1 MNQRKTDFTYQTLSN
16 NNLKPLSMESNS
28 EELLSRYNNL
38 SNKNLT
44 SNFKGRQGSKFL
56 TLNYPHSSKM
66 LPTVKSKHSNNRL
79 NSNNLSRG
87 GSFVSATPRNP
98 YTDVFNEFKNVL
110 KNGITNPIYF
120 LDKSVLNVDIE
131 QQYDRYFLDKLLK
144 INNFCENIETLEIS
158 TATLKNTNKNSIHE
172 NLKSE
177 TSPETEDTSKSVI
190 VHSSERR
197 LGVYDGLFQSMKQ
210 NLNDIIHIC
219 TILKDNNPSP
229 FKRGKTDGNINA
241 STSTNSNFSSEGPNY
256 HKTHSDQAIN
266 VNLNLN
272 VGGININK
280 IKNNIDNRST
290 SGKISKKISQRNPSS
305 NFNSEITER
314 DELISSEDESVLS
327 VGEEISED
335 YNVSIPLSKISNV
348 NLSRNKLTTEKYDI
362 KRQATKK
369 DFLLYSNFKDKT
381 LPKTNEDKPKI
392 LSKQTLSKSFE
403 DTFISSDEINK

>member
-1 MNQRKTDFTYQTLSN
+1 M
-16 NNLKPLSMESNS
+16 
-28 EELLSRYNNL
+28 
-38 SNKNLT
+38 
-44 SNFKGRQGSKFL
+44 
-56 TLNYPHSSKM
+56 
-66 LPTVKSKHSNNRL
+66 
-79 NSNNLSRG
+79 
-87 GSFVSATPRNP
+87 
-98 YTDVFNEFKNVL
+98 
-110 KNGITNPIYF
+110 
-120 LDKSVLNVDIE
+120 
-131 QQYDRYFLDKLLK
+131 
-144 INNFCENIETLEIS
+144 
-158 TATLKNTNKNSIHE
+158 
-172 NLKSE
+172 
-177 TSPETEDTSKSVI
+177 
-190 VHSSERR
+190 
-197 LGVYDGLFQSMKQ
+197 
-210 NLNDIIHIC
+210 
-219 TILKDNNPSP
+219 
-229 FKRGKTDGNINA
+229 
-241 STSTNSNFSSEGPNY
+241 
-256 HKTHSDQAIN
+256 
-266 VNLNLN
+266 N